1 MSDGGGTGRVLA
13 VDWGQ
18 RRFGVAVSDP
28 SRLIAQ
34 PLVTLTRRP
43 KQRAPVAAVLA
54 LITRHDIAEV
64 VVGLPLTPEGEEG
77 EAARAARDFGAALV
91 RRSGRPVT
99 FWDER
104 LSTARALRAAREAG
118 VTDRDSR
125 GRIDQMAAV
134 VILQSWLDAQRA
146 GGTGAPGD
154 GGTDGP

>member
-1 MSDGGGTGRVLA
+1 MAGDGGTGRVLA

-77 EAARAARDFGAALV
+77 AAARAARDFGAALV

-118 VTDRDSR
+118 VKDRDSR

-134 VILQSWLDAQRA
+134 VILQSWLDAQARA
-146 GGTGAPGD
+146 ETGGPRER
-154 GGTDGP
+154 GTDGS